1 MDSEAEV
8 GRTIWFKVE
17 VVNIKRDVRCEMVAP
32 LETKL
37 AFYEKVRVV
46 CRELVSF
53 SEYSN
58 AENLYSRCAQTL
70 RSIPKTKLE
79 ELTEEENRTRNTA
92 LTTLFT
98 NLAYCLIKKDQFA
111 KAIRATHNAIESD
124 SSNFKAYLRQGQ
136 AFKEMNEFEKSTESF
151 KKAISLNP

>member
-8 GRTIWFKVE
+8 GPTIWFKIE
-17 VVNIKRDVRCEMVAP
+17 VVNIKRDVRCEMTAS
-32 LETKL
+32 LEVKL
-37 AFYEKVRVV
+37 AFYEKVRIV

-98 NLAYCLIKKDQFA
+98 NLAFCLIKK
-111 KAIRATHNAIESD
+111 N
-124 SSNFKAYLRQGQ
+124 
-136 AFKEMNEFEKSTESF
+136 
-151 KKAISLNP
+151 